1 MLRDVIEVRPLER
14 YELLVRFDD
23 GAQGVVDVSQLVRL
37 EGVFEPLRRRSFFTQ
52 VHVHPEL
59 GVICWPNG
67 ADLDSAVLYSQVTG
81 APLPGGS
88 ALQKT

>member
-1 MLRDVIEVRPLER
+1 MPRDVIEVRPLEH
-14 YELLVRFDD
+14 YQLQVRFDD
-23 GAQGVVDVSQLVRL
+23 GTQGVIDVSQLVRL

-52 VHVHPEL
+52 VRVHPEL
-59 GVICWPNG
+59 RVICWPNG
-67 ADLDSAVLYSQVTG
+67 ADLDSEVLYSHVTG

>member
-1 MLRDVIEVRPLER
+1 M
-14 YELLVRFDD
+14 RFDD
-23 GAQGVVDVSQLVRL
+23 GTQGVVDISQLVRL

-52 VHVHPEL
+52 VRVHPEL
-59 GVICWPNG
+59 GVIFWPNG
-67 ADLDSAVLYSQVTG
+67 ADLDSEVLYSHVTG